1 MTWKNSKAECK
12 PCTPNHE

>member
-12 PCTPNHE
+12 SCAPNHE